1 MPDNF
6 PTDGPISLG
15 DSLGTDK
22 SISYFIGYCGET
34 SPDAP
39 YSLKALVDLA
49 IENGGIVLPNGDF
62 SPPYSMSEFYGMLCG
77 DACSLGTHN
86 GDTFIT
92 SSSCSILMDD
102 GSYVL
107 MDSGDNLLLDDCVTS
122 SGDTI
127 SCGGQS
133 SSSCSILMDDGSYVL
148 MDSGDNLLLDD
159 CVDDVLGD
167 VACCI
172 DSEGSLGCV
181 LAEDGSTVDA
191 ESCAT
196 CCIELFDGSCIL
208 LADGV
213 NSLDL
218 AVCS

>member
-22 SISYFIGYCGET
+22 SISYFIGYCGGI

-39 YSLKALVDLA
+39 YSLKALVELA
-49 IENGGIVLPNGDF
+49 QNEGIELPNGNF
-62 SPPYSMSEFYGMLCG
+62 SSPYSMSEFYTMLCG

-92 SSSCSILMDD
+92 SS
-102 GSYVL
+102 
-107 MDSGDNLLLDDCVTS
+107 
-122 SGDTI
+122 GDTI

-133 SSSCSILMDDGSYVL
+133 SS
-148 MDSGDNLLLDD
+148 
-159 CVDDVLGD
+159 
-167 VACCI
+167 
-172 DSEGSLGCV
+172 
-181 LAEDGSTVDA
+181 
-191 ESCAT
+191 
-196 CCIELFDGSCIL
+196 CCIELVDASCIL

-218 AVCS
+218 AVCP

>member
-22 SISYFIGYCGET
+22 SISYFIGYCGGT

-39 YSLKALVDLA
+39 YSLKALVELA
-49 IENGGIVLPNGDF
+49 QNEGIEFPNGDF
-62 SPPYSMSEFYGMLCG
+62 AAPYSMSEFYAMLCG

-86 GDTFIT
+86 GDTFII

-127 SCGGQS
+127 SCGGQDTS
-133 SSSCSILMDDGSYVL
+133 
-148 MDSGDNLLLDD
+148 
-159 CVDDVLGD
+159 
-167 VACCI
+167 
-172 DSEGSLGCV
+172 
-181 LAEDGSTVDA
+181 
-191 ESCAT
+191 

-213 NSLDL
+213 DSLDL

>member
-86 GDTFIT
+86 GDTFI
-92 SSSCSILMDD
+92 
-102 GSYVL
+102 
-107 MDSGDNLLLDDCVTS
+107 TS

>member
-22 SISYFIGYCGET
+22 SISYFIGYCGGI

-39 YSLKALVDLA
+39 YSLKALVELA
-49 IENGGIVLPNGDF
+49 QNEGIEFPNGNF
-62 SPPYSMSEFYGMLCG
+62 GAPYSMSEFYAMLCG

-86 GDTFIT
+86 GDTFII

-127 SCGGQS
+127 SCGGQDTS
-133 SSSCSILMDDGSYVL
+133 
-148 MDSGDNLLLDD
+148 
-159 CVDDVLGD
+159 
-167 VACCI
+167 CCI

-181 LAEDGSTVDA
+181 LTEGESTVDA

>member
-22 SISYFIGYCGET
+22 SISYFIGYCGGT

-39 YSLKALVDLA
+39 YSLKALVELA
-49 IENGGIVLPNGDF
+49 QNEGIEFPNGDF
-62 SPPYSMSEFYGMLCG
+62 AAPYSMSEFYAMLCG

-86 GDTFIT
+86 GDTFI
-92 SSSCSILMDD
+92 
-102 GSYVL
+102 
-107 MDSGDNLLLDDCVTS
+107 TS

-159 CVDDVLGD
+159 CVYT
-167 VACCI
+167 
-172 DSEGSLGCV
+172 S
-181 LAEDGSTVDA
+181 
-191 ESCAT
+191 

>member
-22 SISYFIGYCGET
+22 SISYFIGYCGGT

-39 YSLKALVDLA
+39 YSLKALVELA
-49 IENGGIVLPNGDF
+49 QNEGIEFPNGDF
-62 SPPYSMSEFYGMLCG
+62 AAPYSMSEFYAMLCG

-92 SSSCSILMDD
+92 SS
-102 GSYVL
+102 
-107 MDSGDNLLLDDCVTS
+107 
-122 SGDTI
+122 GDTI
-127 SCGGQS
+127 SCGGQDTS
-133 SSSCSILMDDGSYVL
+133 
-148 MDSGDNLLLDD
+148 
-159 CVDDVLGD
+159 
-167 VACCI
+167 
-172 DSEGSLGCV
+172 
-181 LAEDGSTVDA
+181 
-191 ESCAT
+191 

-213 NSLDL
+213 DSLDL

>member
-6 PTDGPISLG
+6 ATDGPISLG

-22 SISYFIGYCGET
+22 SISYFIGYCGGT

-92 SSSCSILMDD
+92 SS
-102 GSYVL
+102 
-107 MDSGDNLLLDDCVTS
+107 
-122 SGDTI
+122 GDTI

-133 SSSCSILMDDGSYVL
+133 
-148 MDSGDNLLLDD
+148 
-159 CVDDVLGD
+159 VDTS
-167 VACCI
+167 CCI